1 MKKYLLIFLLITN
14 NSILKSKDFS
24 GYCNLGFS
32 ASQVSGDNLS
42 GFNKIGFVFGIGTKK
57 FIYEN
62 IYLDFEIKYVEK
74 GSRNPKL
81 NQNNIPQIQLTYIET
96 PISIGMKQKKNN
108 YTLGI
113 SYGSLINSKEFDY
126 YGEINNFRPFKNH
139 ENAVFVS
146 FERQLKNKTFINFT
160 LSNSFLLTPIRNH
173 ASNTSLW
180 YNRGQYNTV
189 LYLTIKHHIINI
201 K

>member
-62 IYLDFEIKYVEK
+62 IYLNFEIKYVDK

-81 NQNNIPQIQLTYIET
+81 NQNNIPY
-96 PISIGMKQKKNN
+96 SF
-108 YTLGI
+108 
-113 SYGSLINSKEFDY
+113 SH
-126 YGEINNFRPFKNH
+126 EI
-139 ENAVFVS
+139 
-146 FERQLKNKTFINFT
+146 
-160 LSNSFLLTPIRNH
+160 
-173 ASNTSLW
+173 
-180 YNRGQYNTV
+180 
-189 LYLTIKHHIINI
+189 
-201 K
+201 